1 MKEGH
6 ILYTYKY
13 IYIYVLY
20 MCVYIYIYI
29 YIYIYTTHALEQ
41 MMYDYAHLAS
51 VRFEYSVCR

>member
-20 MCVYIYIYI
+20 MCIYI

>member
-20 MCVYIYIYI
+20 MCVYIYI